1 MPHLPTTPS
10 QLVIIIAHRCEV
22 EAEWCT
28 NVKGAISLPL
38 GLLLLA
44 GRSLRKSLLAR
55 IAGRP
60 SWLKR
65 LPARQSPDPPPSPP
79 PSPSPPPPSPPPT
92 FPNPSPS
99 SPPLPHHK
107 SIYDLPPCISPSSFT
122 LTFYF
127 QEFRL
132 FYYFAAAKPKLNKIR
147 TLMFS

>member
-28 NVKGAISLPL
+28 NVKGAISL
-38 GLLLLA
+38 GLLLA
-44 GRSLRKSLLAR
+44 GCSLRKSLLAR

-65 LPARQSPDPPPSPP
+65 LPARQSPDPPPPP
-79 PSPSPPPPSPPPT
+79 PSPPPPPT

-107 SIYDLPPCISPSSFT
+107 SIFDLFPCISPSSFNF
-122 LTFYF
+122 TFF
-127 QEFRL
+127 FREFREL
-132 FYYFAAAKPKLNKIR
+132 FHYFAAAKPKLN
-147 TLMFS
+147 